1 MNINKIKVMTQLEI
15 NRVKKVFSEEYFDLG
30 ILRWMERNKTIL
42 KSGFGISFIAVL
54 SIALMGQSW
63 PIAFWAFAFIGI
75 ATAGGLDHF
84 IVGLSLKRILKKLE
98 SQDIKIG
105 LTELLGICSDII
117 PQ

>member
-1 MNINKIKVMTQLEI
+1 MTQLEI

-30 ILRWMERNKTIL
+30 IYRWMNRNQKLL
-42 KSGFGISFIAVL
+42 KASFGISFVAVF

-63 PIAFWAFAFIGI
+63 PMAFWAFAFIGI
-75 ATAGGLDHF
+75 ITAGGLDHF
-84 IVGLSLKRILKKLE
+84 IIGLRLKRIIKKLE

-105 LTELLGICSDII
+105 LTELLETCSDII